1 VTGEVDRHSA
11 DLLELPAIRAR
22 LAAAAAFAGGRE
34 AAESLEPSPDPAVVA
49 ERREETE
56 EALRLQ
62 EAGVSGPFGAFDV
75 RPAAALAARGG
86 SLDAAALGEVLATA
100 EVALALRGEVVGRE
114 EAAPGLAAV
123 MAAVDHGAV
132 ERVRAALERSLDRRG
147 GLRDEAS
154 PELGSL
160 RRRLAAARRQAAD
173 TLRSLVSTLRD
184 HLQEGFTT
192 ERAGRPVLAV
202 KASSRSAVPGLVHG
216 ASASGQTLFIEPMAL
231 VEENNRVRELAGA
244 EHEEVER
251 ILRELSRLVGECAEG
266 LRAAVAAMA
275 HVDLALARAAV
286 SRGWRGCVV
295 EESDEVELT
304 AARHPL
310 LDPRSAVPID
320 LHLAGLRALVV
331 SGPNT
336 GGKTVALKTLGLVAL
351 CHQCGLR
358 APAARARLPVFD
370 RVLSDIGDEQSIAQS
385 LSTFSGHVR
394 ALRAILEAAGP
405 RSLALL
411 DEVASGTDPE
421 EGSRLARA
429 VLEALAG
436 RGALVVATTH
446 HAALKEWA
454 SDAPGAANAA
464 VDVDPATFAP
474 RYTLRV
480 GAPGASHA
488 LEIAARLG
496 LDRDVVEAARRA
508 ATPERR
514 ALEALLADAAAARAA
529 AEAARAGAEEERAEA
544 ARLRE
549 EAAERADELRRLQ
562 ERRAA
567 EAAAV
572 KDAAR
577 RAAEAELAG
586 LTRELAAL
594 RAEIAAARRAEA
606 ARSRERGPGA
616 AARERDRRLGAAAE
630 AAGRA
635 RGALSRSYA
644 APPRPVAVGDHVVD
658 PQMGFRGVVVA
669 LERGEAEVQGP
680 GVGGAG
686 ARMRLPAA
694 RLVPVEGAAEPAP
707 SAPPPPAVTLP
718 PLRAADAEIDVRG
731 RRAEEA
737 RAHVRE
743 RIDAA
748 SMAGLSRVR
757 VIHGKGTGALRAAI
771 REELARHPLVER
783 VEPSPPE
790 EGGEGSTIAD
800 LGGGAGG

>member
-1 VTGEVDRHSA
+1 MSS
-11 DLLELPAIRAR
+11 
-22 LAAAAAFAGGRE
+22 F
-34 AAESLEPSPDPAVVA
+34 
-49 ERREETE
+49 
-56 EALRLQ
+56 
-62 EAGVSGPFGAFDV
+62 
-75 RPAAALAARGG
+75 
-86 SLDAAALGEVLATA
+86 
-100 EVALALRGEVVGRE
+100 
-114 EAAPGLAAV
+114 
-123 MAAVDHGAV
+123 DHGVV
-132 ERVRAALERSLDRRG
+132 EFVRAALERSLDRRG

-160 RRRLAAARRQAAD
+160 RRRLVAARRQAAD
-173 TLRSLVSTLRD
+173 TLRSLVSGLRD

-192 ERAGRPVLAV
+192 ERGGRPVLAV

-244 EHEEVER
+244 EAEEVER
-251 ILRELSRLVGECAEG
+251 ILRELSRLVGESAEG
-266 LRAAVAAMA
+266 LRGAVDAMA
-275 HVDLALARAAV
+275 HVDLALARATV

-295 EESDEVELT
+295 EPAEEVELT

-310 LDPRSAVPID
+310 LDPRSAVPVD
-320 LHLAGLRALVV
+320 LHLAGLRVLVV

-370 RVLSDIGDEQSIAQS
+370 RVLADIGDEQSIAQS

-394 ALRAILEAAGP
+394 ALRSILDAAGP

-411 DEVASGTDPE
+411 DEVAGGTDPE

-454 SDAPGAANAA
+454 SEAPGAANAA

-496 LDRDVVEAARRA
+496 LDRDVRGGRPPRRHPRAPGAGGPAERRRRRA
-508 ATPERR
+508 
-514 ALEALLADAAAARAA
+514 
-529 AEAARAGAEEERAEA
+529 G
-544 ARLRE
+544 
-549 EAAERADELRRLQ
+549 
-562 ERRAA
+562 
-567 EAAAV
+567 
-572 KDAAR
+572 
-577 RAAEAELAG
+577 
-586 LTRELAAL
+586 
-594 RAEIAAARRAEA
+594 
-606 ARSRERGPGA
+606 RGRGGA
-616 AARERDRRLGAAAE
+616 AGGR
-630 AAGRA
+630 GRA
-635 RGALSRSYA
+635 RGGRAPARGGGRARRRPRAPARSA
-644 APPRPVAVGDHVVD
+644 GPPRPRRSRRPPAARPRPSWRASPASWPPCAARSPPPAAPRPPAGASGPARGRPPASATAAWAPPPMPPGAPAAPWRAATRQPPRPIAVGDQVLD
-658 PQMGFRGVVVA
+658 PQMGFRGTVVA
-669 LERGEAEVQGP
+669 LERGEAEVLGP
-680 GVGGAG
+680 GVGGG
-686 ARMRLPAA
+686 TRMRLPAA
-694 RLVPVEGAAEPAP
+694 RLVPVEGGAPAP
-707 SAPPPPAVTLP
+707 STPEPPAVRLP

-731 RRAEEA
+731 QRAEAA
-737 RAHVRE
+737 RDHVRE

-748 SMAGLSRVR
+748 SMAGLERVR

-790 EGGEGSTIAD
+790 EGGEGSTVAY
-800 LGGGAGG
+800 LGSGSAPRGDRRRPKAPGAPRGCGARRPSGPSSGRRRPSGGRRPCRWAPRSGGPAWRRRHASAGRPCSG